1 MDYIFVKSQ
10 KRGFE
15 DCGSIYAHVRE
26 PGVNRKYA
34 LGFKIKVTEWE
45 NIRQL
50 NYSSS
55 AFMSSIGITYGQF
68 STILSLIKIELEQH
82 FDANTAANKI
92 QEIKISI
99 LGEEKAKSLGIHYRK
114 QTLLMQYM
122 QEYIADLKSGK
133 RLKRHRAVP
142 VSQGYIDNMQATLKC
157 LYDYQHLAHHKVT
170 IEQVDMTFQRNFVKY
185 LQDRG
190 LKPNTISTRMASLH
204 VIMKSAYF
212 DKKTKKIDWQHPDFI
227 PAQEEVDKIF
237 LTPEQIENLRMV
249 DLNSIESSSERS
261 HTSLEQTRDVF
272 IVGCLTGQRIS
283 DFMRI
288 SRDMIFNLNGHNF
301 IKLRQVKTGTI
312 VYIPLDVRVK
322 AILDKYGG
330 SLPQTSKITFNKNL
344 RKLGEIMG
352 WTWYPHF
359 DHQPCTKTSK
369 KTPIRFCDMLSSHTA
384 RRSFATNSYTAGIP
398 ISSIMTVTGH
408 SSERNFRK
416 YLGLQAQDRAIAA
429 AEDFKGF
436 IKME

>member
-185 LQDRG
+185 
-190 LKPNTISTRMASLH
+190 S
-204 VIMKSAYF
+204 
-212 DKKTKKIDWQHPDFI
+212 
-227 PAQEEVDKIF
+227 
-237 LTPEQIENLRMV
+237 
-249 DLNSIESSSERS
+249 
-261 HTSLEQTRDVF
+261 
-272 IVGCLTGQRIS
+272 
-283 DFMRI
+283 
-288 SRDMIFNLNGHNF
+288 
-301 IKLRQVKTGTI
+301 
-312 VYIPLDVRVK
+312 
-322 AILDKYGG
+322 G